1 MRFSSG
7 ISGSWSDVWKHVFS
21 PEQSPCLE
29 IHSLHPALFSWAALV
44 LQSPFSES
52 EFAKQSRMRIPVT
65 PSSSPKLYTH
75 PVQESSKYSFPGAPW
90 FFHRSTTLFFSYAL
104 EHVGSAMAI
113 ESECSH
119 SNKNAPPG
127 NSSFPKK
134 TCVSIL
140 HTYLNMAQYK

>member
-44 LQSPFSES
+44 LRSPFSES

-90 FFHRSTTLFFSYAL
+90 FFHRSTTLFFHMHWNMLAVPWPSSQN
-104 EHVGSAMAI
+104 VAI
-113 ESECSH
+113 ATKTH
-119 SNKNAPPG
+119 HRG
-127 NSSFPKK
+127 IHHFLKK
-134 TCVSIL
+134 TCGSIL